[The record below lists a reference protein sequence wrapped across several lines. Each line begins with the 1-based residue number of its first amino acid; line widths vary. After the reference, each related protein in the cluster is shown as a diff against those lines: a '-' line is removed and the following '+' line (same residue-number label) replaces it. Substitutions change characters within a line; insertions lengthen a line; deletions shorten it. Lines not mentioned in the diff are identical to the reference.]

1 MKKIHELS
9 FYFSV
14 LIVYAV
20 SFVRHQHGR
29 FYRKIQAITA
39 VFLTALP
46 GLVAGLPRGIA
57 IKTEKKSKIIATG
70 CRTGVFYSGET
81 V

>member
-1 MKKIHELS
+1 ML
-9 FYFSV
+9 YT
-14 LIVYAV
+14 V
-20 SFVRHQHGR
+20 SFICHQDGR
-29 FYRKIQAITA
+29 FYQKFQAITA
-39 VFLTALP
+39 VLLSALP

-70 CRTGVFYSGET
+70 CRTGVFYSCET